1 MRVVMLAIQ
10 IHDREAL
17 NKLPEHRKVKILVL
31 IRRKYHMPRLLK
43 SKVRMN
49 LLSVKL

>member
-10 IHDREAL
+10 IHHREAL
-17 NKLPEHRKVKILVL
+17 NKLPVHRKVKILDL
-31 IRRKYHMPRLLK
+31 IRGKYHMPRLLR
-43 SKVRMN
+43 SKIRMN

>member
-1 MRVVMLAIQ
+1 MRVVMLAVQ
-10 IHDREAL
+10 IRDREAL

-31 IRRKYHMPRLLK
+31 IRGKYRMLRLLR